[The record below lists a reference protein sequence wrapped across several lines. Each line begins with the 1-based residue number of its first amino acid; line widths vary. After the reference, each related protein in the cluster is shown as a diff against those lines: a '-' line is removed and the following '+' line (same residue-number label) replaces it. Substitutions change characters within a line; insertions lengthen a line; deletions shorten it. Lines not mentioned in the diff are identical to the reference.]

1 VRLNK
6 TGMQNFN
13 DKYRIGSNR
22 YYRWDYSNTGLYF
35 ITIATENK
43 IKHFGKIEN
52 ENIILSIFG
61 KIVKNEWEK
70 SFEIRDELLPDE
82 SIIMPNHIHAIVAIN
97 KMEANEKEKLE
108 RGFYRTP
115 KSLSS
120 FVSGFKSGAI
130 NKIDDF
136 IDENNLSI
144 KKFNRKNKLW
154 QANFHDHIIR
164 NHEEYCNIKN
174 YIYNNPKKWHEDEF
188 HS

>member
-1 VRLNK
+1 MSK
-6 TGMQNFN
+6 FK
-13 DKYRIGSNR
+13 DKYRIESNR

-43 IKHFGKIEN
+43 IKYFGKIEN
-52 ENIILSIFG
+52 KIIILSKFG

-70 SFEIRDELLPDE
+70 SFDIRNELFADE

-97 KMEANEKEKLE
+97 KTENIKNEKPARK
-108 RGFYRTP
+108 FYRTP
-115 KSLSS
+115 KSLST
-120 FVSGFKSGAI
+120 FVGGFKSAII

-136 IDENNLSI
+136 IDENNLTI
-144 KKFNRKNKLW
+144 KKFKRNNKLW

-188 HS
+188 HT